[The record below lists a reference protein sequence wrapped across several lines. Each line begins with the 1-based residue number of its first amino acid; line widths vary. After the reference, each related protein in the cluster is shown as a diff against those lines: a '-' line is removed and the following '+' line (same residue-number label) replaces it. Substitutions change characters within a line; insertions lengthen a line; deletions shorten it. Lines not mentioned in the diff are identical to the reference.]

1 MKYTNRKQLGFTLL
15 EVLMVVA
22 MLAIV
27 GGAIITNYGGLTTK
41 AATGTSVHTM
51 QAIKNAV
58 NVYAS
63 TEGAL
68 PGQLDSLLAGT
79 PTTPTEEKPDTHAV
93 GVTAGEKL
101 AILSTGLAGKL
112 EIVTLD
118 PEPLIEAGIAELRY
132 VDKKGNVATDG
143 DHELDIFAPNGTDKA
158 DVGNIAEMEIP
169 GDAFEMP
176 EAAEGNNG
184 RGFHITLSTAGTA
197 VPMAKWIPGAN
208 GENNIAVGG
217 EATSVLIAFGVGD
230 LCSLCGDGIFTNL
243 TDAPFH
249 GAAGRG
255 VYNRYIVLI
264 DIAQDPAK
272 FIGVVCPNGDETDA
286 EFAFF
291 QGGGGGGH
299 DHDH

>member
-1 MKYTNRKQLGFTLL
+1 M
-15 EVLMVVA
+15 
-22 MLAIV
+22 I
-27 GGAIITNYGGLTTK
+27 
-41 AATGTSVHTM
+41 
-51 QAIKNAV
+51 
-58 NVYAS
+58 
-63 TEGAL
+63 
-68 PGQLDSLLAGT
+68 
-79 PTTPTEEKPDTHAV
+79 EE
-93 GVTAGEKL
+93 
-101 AILSTGLAGKL
+101 
-112 EIVTLD
+112 
-118 PEPLIEAGIAELRY
+118 LIEAGIAELRY

-143 DHELDIFAPNGTDKA
+143 DHSLDIFAPNGTDKA

-255 VYNRYIVLI
+255 IYNRYIVLI
-264 DIAQDPAK
+264 DISVEPAK
-272 FIGVVCPNGDETDA
+272 FVGVVCPNGDESDA
-286 EFAFF
+286 EFALF
-291 QGGGGGGH
+291 QGGGH
-299 DHDH
+299 SHEH